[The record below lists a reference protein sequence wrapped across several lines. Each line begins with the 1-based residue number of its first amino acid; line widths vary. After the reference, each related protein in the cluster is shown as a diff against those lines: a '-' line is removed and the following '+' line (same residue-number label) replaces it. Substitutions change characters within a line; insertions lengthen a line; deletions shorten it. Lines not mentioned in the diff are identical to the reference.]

1 MTTKVI
7 YRKFPEGDVI
17 ALFPEL
23 PGDSS
28 PHTCL
33 SYQHIGQH
41 GAASTD
47 LSRSTT
53 PATPAEYADLE
64 RELQSIGYDDL
75 KVYSRFTR
83 QDFKARLNAIQTEQ
97 ESCKHPP
104 ARLYSGPYLDPEV
117 GEYRTWV
124 GCLDCGE
131 ILVGGATLTN

>member
-7 YRKFPEGDVI
+7 YRKFKEGDVI

-23 PGDSS
+23 PGDTS

-41 GAASTD
+41 GAASAD

-53 PATPAEYADLE
+53 LAKPAEYA
-64 RELQSIGYDDL
+64 ELDQELKSIGYDDL

-83 QDFKARLNAIQTEQ
+83 NDFNARQEAINLTNKQ

-104 ARLYSGPYLDPEV
+104 ARLYSGCAFDPTI
-117 GEYRTWV
+117 GEDSLWV
-124 GCLDCGE
+124 ACCECGKV
-131 ILVGGATLTN
+131 LKG